1 MEGFEEMQ
9 NPIEVKVDLEANAG
23 YVRYQARS
31 GGQRF
36 ARNERLSQDVVVDF
50 DADNEVLGIELLAFD
65 DEAIDVARR
74 FAEAH
79 DLGFP
84 RDLAGAL
91 VAA

>member
-1 MEGFEEMQ
+1 
-9 NPIEVKVDLEANAG
+9 
-23 YVRYQARS
+23 
-31 GGQRF
+31 
-36 ARNERLSQDVVVDF
+36 VVIDF
-50 DADNEVLGIELLAFD
+50 DADSQVLGIELLAFD
-65 DEAIDVARR
+65 DEAIGVARR

>member
-1 MEGFEEMQ
+1 MQ
-9 NPIEVKVDLEANAG
+9 NPISIKVDLEANAG
-23 YVRYQARS
+23 YVRYQPSS

-36 ARNERLSQDVVVDF
+36 ARNERLSPDVVIDF
-50 DADNEVLGIELLAFD
+50 DADSQVLGIELLAFD
-65 DEAIDVARR
+65 DEALGVARR

-84 RDLAGAL
+84 RDLAGVL

>member
-1 MEGFEEMQ
+1 MQ
-9 NPIEVKVDLEANAG
+9 NPLRVKVDLEANAG
-23 YVRYQARS
+23 YVRYPSS

-36 ARNERLSQDVVVDF
+36 ARNERLSQDVVIDF
-50 DADNEVLGIELLAFD
+50 DTDSQVLGIELLAFD
-65 DEAIDVARR
+65 DEALGVARR

-84 RDLAGAL
+84 RDLTGAL